1 MKPSKP
7 YKNDLMR
14 DLKNHSVALG
24 YLNTVFEEG
33 DEEALLLALRDV
45 AEAHGL
51 AKVARHAHL
60 NRENLYKILS
70 RNGNPTIYSLINI
83 LDAFGL
89 RLAVALKDSVHKK
102 AA

>member
-1 MKPSKP
+1 MKVSKP
-7 YKNDLMR
+7 YKDDLLR
-14 DLKNHSVALG
+14 DLKAPDAALG
-24 YLNTVFEEG
+24 YLNAVFEEG
-33 DEEALLLALRDV
+33 DEQALLLALRDV

-51 AKVARHAHL
+51 SKIARHAHL

-70 RNGNPTIYSLINI
+70 KKGNPTIYSLISI

-89 RLAVALKDSVHKK
+89 RLAVAAKERNKK